1 MTADILHHVTWNGE
15 QVPVYDMDTID
26 FGKVISSEP
35 AELQRL
41 VKCCQEKGY
50 FYLDLKGIDGK
61 RVLEDQ
67 KSTLD
72 VMYRFFDQP
81 VEAKNQ
87 FGLVSPHLGYEPIGS
102 RNGVLKDTRDGYEM
116 IKVSRD
122 EIQKALPH
130 VPDVLKESADLKAL
144 ENAIASCNIVSKAV
158 LTGLSTALGL
168 TGEERFENRHRNERP
183 STTTL
188 AMMHYIPAN
197 PSQDKHVGHQKHT
210 DISSLTLLFAEQ
222 WGLQIRP
229 PGTRQFGFVPPKPG
243 SVVVNVGDSLRF
255 ASNHTMKACI
265 HRVVPYDHTE
275 HRYSIAYFLR
285 AENDT
290 MFTDSEGRWISAG
303 QWHDEKFMAFKAAP
317 EIQALAP
324 KSMLFGGMDEDEV
337 PAVAVPAEPVQEA
350 SNPVMAA
357 A

>member
-35 AELQRL
+35 AELR
-41 VKCCQEKGY
+41 GW
-50 FYLDLKGIDGK
+50 
-61 RVLEDQ
+61 
-67 KSTLD
+67 
-72 VMYRFFDQP
+72 FFDQP

-229 PGTRQFGFVPPKPG
+229 PGTRQFGFVPPSP
-243 SVVVNVGDSLRF
+243 
-255 ASNHTMKACI
+255 AA
-265 HRVVPYDHTE
+265 VVPYDHTE